1 MVLTM
6 ELNEQIIKTWLDAI
20 NEWTSVGLTGKY
32 IVDMTTAAEDLRH
45 LLSELKKVLIKLE
58 PREVLSRFPS
68 VPKFLHALLSN
79 VMVQTTEDL
88 HRLVL
93 QCVSAVAVSFQQ
105 HGDEIH
111 EKSIKWVKSQIK
123 SVCQSYPAVINSSV
137 NIAEHFGLQPVDI
150 TGQLNNELVTSLVED
165 LSNAAYCHGWS
176 DLHRQFI
183 PRYPIRGNT
192 LRSISEMCL
201 PILTKPVVRPLV
213 EALLCCE
220 AATDVIT
227 NSTKDVTTD
236 QALSPHFLNA
246 LKDNP
251 KDCYLGIPL
260 TYDARVSLWLHDHL
274 YFEEEIIS
282 LLEICCFERKY
293 MSREEMRK
301 VVSLREVPKALGEI
315 TSLFSVTYQ
324 IILRVIYE
332 TSGDLYVLKFVGLL
346 FQLMSKNQQQK
357 YKTPFAETFKINY
370 ANIWSVEM
378 SNFVN
383 LLTVDWAD
391 MAAKRFFHH
400 AENVK
405 DRINEICWRTESPG
419 CQLYYIWLILQGFQN
434 LSQRCCWVVLFAD
447 QQFVGTCLTIL
458 SCCHGGGTAFDDKAK
473 MKLNNS
479 VDILRR
485 LRNKN
490 EIMTSD
496 ILCVLDGIVD
506 PTNCRPNVAIIIRYL
521 VTLFMLISC
530 SLNNLDIQAIIFKLS
545 VDLSLPNAFDQLLD
559 VVEETIRFQ
568 KCAQS
573 WISVNFRL
581 DALLINSFILLDA
594 IRTNFDEY
602 VRQHSEKDTQNEIGM
617 VNDIRSRYDTLYEIL
632 RVEKG

>member
-251 KDCYLGIPL
+251 KDCYLGLSQGIPL

-301 VVSLREVPKALGEI
+301 VVSLREV
-315 TSLFSVTYQ
+315 
-324 IILRVIYE
+324 
-332 TSGDLYVLKFVGLL
+332 
-346 FQLMSKNQQQK
+346 
-357 YKTPFAETFKINY
+357 TPFAETFKINY